1 MGRVALVTGGTR
13 GIGAAC
19 SKALKDAGYNVAAT
33 YAGNDEAANA
43 FKAENGI
50 PVFKWDVADY
60 AACEKGVAA
69 VESEVGPVEVLV
81 NNAGISRDAM
91 LNKMSPEQWSQVMR
105 TNLDSVFNVTRQ
117 VINGMRD
124 RGFGRIISISSINGQ
139 QGMLGLSNYC
149 AAKAGMIGFT
159 RAVAL
164 EGARKGNREAM
175 KMGLAMTWLLGATFL
190 FIQINEYVHLGF
202 SARDG
207 AFGSIFYGLTG
218 LHGAHVFVGLLL
230 LSFANIRAWR
240 GHFGTKAEDHLGVE
254 VPGIYWHFVDVMW
267 IIVYVTVYIL

>member
-19 SKALKDAGYNVAAT
+19 SKALKDAGYTVAAT

-43 FKAENGI
+43 FKSETGI
-50 PVFKWDVADY
+50 SVFKWDVGDY

-69 VESEVGPVEVLV
+69 VEAEVGPVEVLV
-81 NNAGISRDAM
+81 NNAGISRDSM
-91 LNKMSPEQWSQVMR
+91 LNKMSPEQWSEVMR

-117 VINGMRD
+117 VINGMRE

-164 EGARKGNREAM
+164 EGARKGITANAIAPGYVATELLAGVSEKVMEAIV
-175 KMGLAMTWLLGATFL
+175 GQIPVGRLGEAEEVARCVVFLASDDSGWITGSTLS
-190 FIQINEYVHLGF
+190 INGGQL
-202 SARDG
+202 AD
-207 AFGSIFYGLTG
+207 
-218 LHGAHVFVGLLL
+218 
-230 LSFANIRAWR
+230 
-240 GHFGTKAEDHLGVE
+240 
-254 VPGIYWHFVDVMW
+254 
-267 IIVYVTVYIL
+267 